1 MDCKKLRISFIC
13 LSSFFLAMPAVVFAG
28 GDSGLYLGVGVGDA
42 TVEFD
47 DGSFDESDTAYKVF
61 GGYNLGLVPMI
72 DLAVEASYVDF
83 GNPGSSLGN
92 IEATGI
98 DAFGLAGFNLGPI
111 GFFAK
116 LGLIDW
122 DVDVVDSGGGKF
134 SDSGTDTAYGIGA
147 RFQIMSIAVR
157 AEYEVFD
164 IDADADLSM
173 LSVSAVFTF

>member
-1 MDCKKLRISFIC
+1 MDIKKIRISFIC
-13 LSSFFLAMPAVVFAG
+13 LSGILLAMPAAVFAG
-28 GDSGLYLGVGVGDA
+28 ADTGLYIGVGAGDA
-42 TVEFD
+42 TLELD

-83 GNPGSSLGN
+83 GNPSSPLGN
-92 IEATGI
+92 IEVSGI

-116 LGLIDW
+116 LGLISW
-122 DVDVVDSGGGKF
+122 DVDAVGGGGKF

-147 RFQIMSIAVR
+147 RFQVMSLSVR